1 MRFLM
6 ALALLAGCGEQDG
19 LDKDT
24 SGGDLDT
31 ANGDVVECSLALLS
45 TTPEDG
51 AGDVYYRD
59 PLVVSFDGG
68 DASADATISLA
79 DAAGTD
85 VPATATWGEGGVQA
99 TLDVVLQPLTTYT
112 LTVDVCD
119 ATTTSTFTTS
129 ELGTPLTVASADLQG
144 RTYVFRLSEA
154 DITEPAFLDV
164 IADSYLNVPLLL
176 GITAADDTS
185 IDLLGALGDLN
196 DDGSYSQDLAQTTWD
211 FPAADFTTSPFFFA
225 QAEYI
230 VLSYQGTPIPIED
243 FTIEGTF
250 TADGTEIVK
259 GRATGLGDSREL
271 GSMIFGDDDPAAIC
285 NLAED
290 QGVYCVPCADG
301 GPYCL
306 EIVAEDIV
314 ATWEEG
320 LVVTAVTE

>member
-1 MRFLM
+1 MRFLV
-6 ALALLAGCGEQDG
+6 ALALVAGCGDDNEG
-19 LDKDT
+19 GKDT

-31 ANGDVVECSLALLS
+31 SSGDVVECAVTTLAIV
-45 TTPEDG
+45 PEDG
-51 AGDVYYRD
+51 ATGVYYRD
-59 PLVVSFDGG
+59 PLVVSFEG
-68 DASADATISLA
+68 DASAEATISLV
-79 DAAGTD
+79 DASGAE
-85 VPATATWGEGGVQA
+85 TAVTPTWGEGGVQA
-99 TLDVVLQPLTTYT
+99 TMDVVLEPSTTYT

-119 ATTTSTFTTS
+119 ATTTATFTTS
-129 ELGTPLTVASADLQG
+129 DLGTPLTVASADLQG

-185 IDLLGALGDLN
+185 IDILGALGTLN
-196 DDGSYSQDLAQTTWD
+196 DDGSYTQNMAQLTWD
-211 FPAADFTTSPFFFA
+211 FPAADFTTRPFFFA

-250 TADGTEIVK
+250 TADGTAIME

-271 GSMIFGDDDPAAIC
+271 GQMIFGDDDPAAIC

-320 LVVTAVTE
+320 LVVTAVVE